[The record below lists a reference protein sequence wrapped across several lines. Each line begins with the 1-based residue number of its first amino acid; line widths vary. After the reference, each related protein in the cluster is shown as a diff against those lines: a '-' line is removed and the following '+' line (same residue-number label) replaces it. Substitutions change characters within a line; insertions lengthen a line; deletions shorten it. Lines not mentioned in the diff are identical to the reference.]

1 MPVNNIFAP
10 FFLQTKIIFSRP
22 KHSYT
27 KKLLASEP
35 KGKPVKIKSKN
46 PLLST
51 KELKVW
57 YPIKKGFLKRT
68 TGFIKAVNK
77 VNINVFEGQ
86 TLGIV
91 GESGSGKTTLGMAIL
106 RLIKSNG
113 EINFFQKTLFFKP
126 ILIYIFVKIK

>member
-1 MPVNNIFAP
+1 MSLIIITHDLPIVKNITDRVVVMTDGKIVESGK
-10 FFLQTKIIFSRP
+10 TKLIFSKP

-35 KGKPVKIKSKN
+35 KGEPVKIKSKN

-68 TGFIKAVNK
+68 TGFI
-77 VNINVFEGQ
+77 
-86 TLGIV
+86 
-91 GESGSGKTTLGMAIL
+91 
-106 RLIKSNG
+106 
-113 EINFFQKTLFFKP
+113 
-126 ILIYIFVKIK
+126 

>member
-1 MPVNNIFAP
+1 MISICVEGLGL
-10 FFLQTKIIFSRP
+10 FLCTKLIFSKP

-57 YPIKKGFLKRT
+57 YPIKKGFFKRT
-68 TGFIKAVNK
+68 IGFIKAVNK
-77 VNINVFEGQ
+77 VNIN
-86 TLGIV
+86 TLKNLYKG
-91 GESGSGKTTLGMAIL
+91 L
-106 RLIKSNG
+106 RI
-113 EINFFQKTLFFKP
+113 
-126 ILIYIFVKIK
+126 